1 MPAIPT
7 DRPEI
12 HLAREADDIAADV
25 IANFQD
31 AIDTNPTVFRRAVQ
45 RLAAPA
51 LGCFVSLHKVTAE
64 DRAAEDMVTHVFNSG
79 YDKLTEFDEAT
90 EDSLAV
96 NAIHKTLIEQLRRER
111 SIASHEGEM
120 KVVMRAN
127 PKAPEARDKVRWSR
141 LSFFLLRVEEWH
153 ASQTQHTQE
162 LPSAG

>member
-1 MPAIPT
+1 MPVTPA

-12 HLAREADDIAADV
+12 HLARDADDVAADV
-25 IANFQD
+25 IARFQT
-31 AIDTNPTVFRRAVQ
+31 AIDTDPTKFRRAVQ

-51 LGCFVSLHKVTAE
+51 LGSFVSLHKVTAE
-64 DRAAEDMVTHVFNSG
+64 DRVAEDMVSHVFNSG

-96 NAIHKTLIEQLRRER
+96 NAIHKTLIDQLRKER
-111 SIASHEGEM
+111 NIASHEGEM

-127 PKAPEARDKVRWSR
+127 PKAPEARDRVRWSR

-153 ASQTQHTQE
+153 TAQSQQKRE